1 MTKNQTLPV
10 QTFGEFFRQKRVQAE
25 LTLRSFCER
34 FGFDPAYI
42 SRIERNLLLPPE
54 DKNKLQ
60 GLAKA
65 LKIKE
70 TSTDWVDFFDLAHI
84 AKGKLPPDILEKQKS
99 INYLPLFFRTARGE
113 KLSKKKLKEL
123 IELINTA

>member
-1 MTKNQTLPV
+1 MIKSQLTAS
-10 QTFGEFFRQKRVQAE
+10 QTFGDFFRQKRVEAK

-42 SRIERNLLLPPE
+42 SRIERSLLLPPD

-60 GLAKA
+60 GLARA
-65 LKIKE
+65 LRIKE
-70 TSTDWVDFFDLAHI
+70 ASTDWVDFFDLAHI
-84 AKGKLPPDILEKQKS
+84 AKGKLPPDILDKQKS

-123 IELINTA
+123 IELINT